1 MQRLKAEE
9 ATLAQE
15 QEETHGE
22 FMKNWKQSMK
32 KGLYIR
38 FQSEDDKMI

>member
-9 ATLAQE
+9 ATLA

-32 KGLYIR
+32 KGLYLR